1 VILSHDRRK
10 VVHFNVTTNPSAK
23 WTAQQ
28 LVEAFPWDTAPKYLL
43 RDRDSI
49 YGGYFRRRVKN
60 MGIIE
65 VITAPQSPWQNPY
78 VKFWILKNGGK
89 IRMV

>member
-1 VILSHDRRK
+1 MIPVSICAHDKNTLSDKILFALVILSHDRRR
-10 VVHFNVTTNPSAK
+10 VVLFNVTANPSAK

-28 LVEAFPWDTAPKYLL
+28 LVEAFPKDTAPRYLL

-60 MGIIE
+60 M
-65 VITAPQSPWQNPY
+65 VIN
-78 VKFWILKNGGK
+78 
-89 IRMV
+89 